1 MEVTNKQNVMSYRLF
16 TRNAVDKDVPRLTE
30 LERENF
36 ADLGTLT
43 NFSTQIS
50 FPGSFLVL
58 AHDFDSTLGY
68 VQFTY
73 NMRFITLVSV
83 VVDARNR
90 RQGVGTYLVK
100 HVHERLSSSGFPTIM
115 TVVQGANIAA
125 QLMFKKIG
133 YRAVST
139 LRHHEHR
146 DQDNYL
152 MEYSILE

>member
-1 MEVTNKQNVMSYRLF
+1 MTNKQNTMMYRLF

-36 ADLGTLT
+36 SNLGTLT
-43 NFSTQIS
+43 NFSMQIS
-50 FPGSFLVL
+50 FPGSFIVL
-58 AHDFDSTLGY
+58 AHDFDTTLGY

-73 NMRFITLVSV
+73 NMRFITLVAV
-83 VVDARNR
+83 VVNACNR

-100 HVHERLSSSGFPTIM
+100 HVHERLSKEGFPTIM
-115 TVVQGANIAA
+115 TVVQGKNIAA
-125 QLMFKKIG
+125 QLMFKKLG
-133 YRAVST
+133 YKSISI

-152 MEYSILE
+152 MEYSILQ